1 MDGSRLTALEDY
13 TRGAGAHYG
22 TEDFAVFLYALA
34 KMQRPQRVL
43 ELGTG
48 LGVTTFWLAR
58 ALQENG
64 DGAILTVDDGSH
76 WASLSTQPAVQA
88 FNGDGLAY
96 QAFLEHM
103 AVRFGVA
110 KLIRFLNTSVPP
122 FPSVE
127 RELDLLFSDYRHDA
141 NGVSTLLQHYLPMMA
156 DVSSIFIDS
165 ASTYHHS
172 YLLLERLVELFNRG
186 VVPHEFVRGLSADKA
201 AALHAKVVNKR
212 FTLVHLTEVK
222 DRDQNSTAWLK
233 IEPLDILPHPATRM
247 R

>member
-1 MDGSRLTALEDY
+1 M
-13 TRGAGAHYG
+13 
-22 TEDFAVFLYALA
+22 
-34 KMQRPQRVL
+34 
-43 ELGTG
+43 
-48 LGVTTFWLAR
+48 
-58 ALQENG
+58 QENG

-76 WASLSTQPAVQA
+76 WASLSTLPAVQA

-103 AVRFGVA
+103 AGRFGVA

-172 YLLLERLVELFNRG
+172 YLLLERLVELFNRC

-201 AALHAKVVNKR
+201 AALRAKVVNKR

-233 IEPLDILPHPATRM
+233 IEPLNILPHPATRM